1 MAALELMDTFFTA
14 FWIILGMVALV
25 GAWFFFAVISKF
37 KYKVRVRE
45 IVNGRK
51 IIIDDKA
58 RLIKKD
64 GLEYW
69 KLMKLKDIIP
79 LPPPGAIDI
88 TNKGKRVVEVYKND
102 KGEHFYI
109 EDNHEAREWQ
119 PLTTEERD
127 LLINSIDRA
136 EKRRGKKWTEH
147 LPMIAGLA
155 ALVLIVVCL
164 MVFYNDMAKPLL
176 EMGDKYNQGQEIQL
190 KIVEKLDNLEN
201 KYQVLEGQDAFSN
214 DGETSSTRPPR

>member
-1 MAALELMDTFFTA
+1 MAALETMNTIFTA
-14 FWIILGMVALV
+14 FWIIVGMVVLV
-25 GAWFFFAVISKF
+25 GGWFFLAVVSKF

-51 IIIDDKA
+51 IVIDDKA

-88 TNKGKRVVEVYKND
+88 TDKGKRVVELYKNE

-109 EDNHEAREWQ
+109 HDNVDIQEFQ
-119 PLTTEERD
+119 PFTTEERD

-147 LPMIAGLA
+147 LPLLAGLA

-176 EMGDKYNQGQEIQL
+176 EMGEKYNQNAEIQH
-190 KIVEKLDNLEN
+190 KTLEILERMEN
-201 KYQVLEGQDAFSN
+201 DIQVLESKADYN
-214 DGETSSTRPPR
+214 DDEGELVTAPR

>member
-1 MAALELMDTFFTA
+1 MTALATMNTLFTA
-14 FWIILGMVALV
+14 FWIILGMVVLV
-25 GAWFFFAVISKF
+25 AGWFFFAVVSKF
-37 KYKVRVRE
+37 KYKVRIRE

-51 IIIDDKA
+51 IIIDDRA
-58 RLIKKD
+58 RLIKKE

-79 LPPPGAIDI
+79 LPPPHAIDI
-88 TNKGKRVVEVYKND
+88 TDKGKRVVELYKND

-109 EDNHEAREWQ
+109 HDNSDIGEFE

-127 LLINSIDRA
+127 LLINGIDRA

-176 EMGDKYNQGQEIQL
+176 EMGDKYNQNQEIQL
-190 KIVEKLDNLEN
+190 QILEKIEAIEN
-201 KYQVLEGQDAFSN
+201 NVQVLKSEDQFVTAS
-214 DGETSSTRPPR
+214 GETIKPPR